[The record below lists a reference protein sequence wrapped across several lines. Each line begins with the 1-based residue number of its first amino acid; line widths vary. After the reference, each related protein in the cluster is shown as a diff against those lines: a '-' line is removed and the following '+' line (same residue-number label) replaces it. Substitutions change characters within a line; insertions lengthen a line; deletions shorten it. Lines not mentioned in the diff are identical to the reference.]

1 MDNHAYVRSEFL
13 PLVPVRNFPSL
24 GAAASFCDLS
34 LVWFPRK
41 VIAILGNAEKL
52 RASCCC

>member
-24 GAAASFCDLS
+24 GAAASICDLS
-34 LVWFPRK
+34 LSVVPTKSHRDFGECGK
-41 VIAILGNAEKL
+41 ATG
-52 RASCCC
+52 